1 MTRRPYVNRQ
11 REAFID
17 EMFMYAVLIVG
28 VGIAA
33 LFFVWDHNRVVSA
46 NAREGCEAAG
56 QWIVCE
62 DTRLK
67 APEVEGVVS
76 MEEGGDGRY
85 YVKVRVDGG
94 IVEVTVGV
102 DRIDEALELLGG
114 AR

>member
-1 MTRRPYVNRQ
+1 MKRSRWDNRNQMSPDAEYALSMIAFVVLLVGGALLISFVNA
-11 REAFID
+11 E
-17 EMFMYAVLIVG
+17 L
-28 VGIAA
+28 
-33 LFFVWDHNRVVSA
+33 NRA
-46 NAREGCEAAG
+46 EGCSASG

-62 DTRLK
+62 DARLK
-67 APEVEGVVS
+67 ASEVEGVVS
-76 MEEGGDGRY
+76 MEDGSDGRY